1 MDSQENKDADA
12 LRNAMKGI
20 GTDDKT
26 LIDITGNRTHKQRM
40 KIRQAYKSSY
50 GRDLLADLKSECSG
64 DYKDIMMALYTDP
77 IEYDVDSIYNAIKGL
92 GTDEDTIIE
101 ILASRPGWYLN
112 KMKTK
117 YTEKYKKDMEEHV
130 KGDTSG
136 DFKKLLVSLL
146 QCKRSNN
153 QVPDKDECEKI
164 AKELFNAGEKKLGTD
179 EPVFN
184 KYFSISSPHE
194 LLAISR
200 EYHKLTGNLLTKAI
214 DKEFSGDIKTL
225 LKTILYVQISPSE
238 YFATRIHD
246 SIVGVGTKE
255 KLLSR
260 ILVTRSEIDLPIIQ
274 QYYKQLYGKE
284 MMKDIEGDVSGD
296 YKKIILAL
304 CNFNLKN

>member
-26 LIDITGNRTHKQRM
+26 LIEITGNRTHKQRM
-40 KIRQAYKSSY
+40 KIKKAYKSSY

-64 DYKDIMMALYTDP
+64 DYKDMLMALYTDP
-77 IEYDVDSIYNAIKGL
+77 IEFDVDSIYNSIKGL

-117 YTEKYKKDMEEHV
+117 YSEKYKKDMEEHV

-153 QVPDKDECEKI
+153 QVPDKDECAKI
-164 AKELFNAGEKKLGTD
+164 AKELFNAGERKLGTD

-194 LLAISR
+194 LLVISR

-214 DKEFSGDIKTL
+214 DKEFSGDIRKL

-246 SIVGVGTKE
+246 AVDGEGTNE
-255 KLLSR
+255 R
-260 ILVTRSEIDLPIIQ
+260 ILTRIIVTRAEIDLHKIKE
-274 QYYKQLYGKE
+274 YYNKLYGKN
-284 MMKDIEGDVSGD
+284 MMDDIRKDISGD
-296 YKKIILAL
+296 YESIIIDL
-304 CNFNLKN
+304 CNIE